1 MICHFSSHSKASY
14 NRTWAPIMNMIASEM
29 SRRGYMLTKDA
40 ELLWNNGPE
49 FGNGMGRTPD
59 VVIYTN
65 CNKAATPQRGLY
77 VGLQGPMPGYF
88 SIDSVGVWPH
98 LAQTYNK
105 ELNYPNYCNGTDI
118 DSLVENIKKN
128 KINHYNNKNLN
139 LGIDSPEIT
148 DCPEDHVLLIMNN
161 GDLLWTPTWTRFAN
175 IVNNLLTYDQKVV
188 VKFEPEITLD
198 NEGNIDEIKKQN
210 MENLFKQFEGHITC
224 YWGNESLHDIL
235 PKTKVCIMDDL
246 VYNLE
251 PFMYD
256 VPIITHM
263 APPYRH
269 AVKQIYHE
277 HELIPA
283 VNDICEWF
291 DADKQRLWFNW
302 YITSYLCNDEDSIR
316 RRLEDSL
323 I

>member
-65 CNKAATPQRGLY
+65 CNKAVTPQRGLY

-128 KINHYNNKNLN
+128 KIK
-139 LGIDSPEIT
+139 
-148 DCPEDHVLLIMNN
+148 
-161 GDLLWTPTWTRFAN
+161 
-175 IVNNLLTYDQKVV
+175 
-188 VKFEPEITLD
+188 
-198 NEGNIDEIKKQN
+198 
-210 MENLFKQFEGHITC
+210 
-224 YWGNESLHDIL
+224 
-235 PKTKVCIMDDL
+235 
-246 VYNLE
+246 
-251 PFMYD
+251 
-256 VPIITHM
+256 
-263 APPYRH
+263 
-269 AVKQIYHE
+269 
-277 HELIPA
+277 
-283 VNDICEWF
+283 
-291 DADKQRLWFNW
+291 
-302 YITSYLCNDEDSIR
+302 
-316 RRLEDSL
+316 
-323 I
+323 